1 MILTYEN
8 YLQENHSL
16 TFEEMKII
24 HEGMTACIESDAD
37 ALELYND
44 IIKISV
50 RYAAVRSKWPML
62 SRQEKIDQDSG
73 RTSCHDAVIV
83 RTDKLA
89 RYQKTSGIETSW
101 RESLGD
107 DRRRIGDF
115 SCYLAFVNGL
125 NAR

>member
-8 YLQENHSL
+8 YLRENQSL

-24 HEGMTACIESDAD
+24 HEGMTAGIESDAD

-44 IIKISV
+44 IRKTSV
-50 RYAAVRSKWPML
+50 RYAAFRSIWLML
-62 SRQEKIDQDSG
+62 SRQEKMDQGSV
-73 RTSCHDAVIV
+73 RTSCHDAEIA
-83 RTDKLA
+83 RTNKLA
-89 RYQKTSGIETSW
+89 RYQKASGIETSW
-101 RESLGD
+101 QDSLGD

-115 SCYLAFVNGL
+115 ACYLAFVNGL